1 MERHSFK
8 GTHLKMILRDFLGR
22 SPPKAKYFT
31 MPDGTG
37 GASPGRTGQTRL
49 SSGKRGIKFLL
60 LLRLKPMNECTDRQ
74 VLPSERTS
82 TDRTGRHSANSPAG
96 RPLFFLHVPKT
107 AGTSLRELL
116 STRFA
121 RTDILAFNR
130 NDPPQVRSQKL
141 ATLDQFGF
149 IHGHEPFA
157 LVDNFQ
163 NRPFVVTILRNPLE
177 RALSVFHYMRRQAP
191 VVSEA
196 LEKGQISSARAH
208 DYAASA
214 RLQLREFLH
223 HEPLAASRHLGNI
236 QTWLLTTTALNA
248 RFEYR
253 EDYNVS
259 VSQSDL
265 SRAKEHLSLC
275 DVVGLTER
283 IRESVDLLSWS
294 WQVRPFGEI
303 STANRSNGRETLN
316 SLDRSTL
323 AALMEFTS
331 CDQELYNFA
340 CELFEER
347 HQKMIRQRLLS
358 SANRVRDESAN
369 PYISDRTACAFE
381 GPIPGDG
388 WYAPERWGE
397 RWFSWTGPTR
407 DSTIELASPPGREFC
422 LTLGVLHAMNA
433 ESLISTEVHLNG
445 VALQLQVTPEE
456 GGFILTAGVAGTT
469 VRPRGEM
476 NRIAI
481 RVPGVMRPC
490 EQDSTADDS
499 RLLGIAVYR
508 VELTA
513 TDPDS

>member
-1 MERHSFK
+1 
-8 GTHLKMILRDFLGR
+8 
-22 SPPKAKYFT
+22 
-31 MPDGTG
+31 MP
-37 GASPGRTGQTRL
+37 
-49 SSGKRGIKFLL
+49 
-60 LLRLKPMNECTDRQ
+60 
-74 VLPSERTS
+74 PSERTS
-82 TDRTGRHSANSPAG
+82 TGAPGRHTAIVGAG

-130 NDPPQVRSQKL
+130 NDSPQVRSEKL
-141 ATLDQFGF
+141 ANLDQYKF
-149 IHGHEPFA
+149 IHGHEPYA
-157 LVDNFQ
+157 LIDSFRS
-163 NRPFVVTILRNPLE
+163 RPFVATILRNPLE
-177 RALSVFHYMRRQAP
+177 RALSVFHYMRLQAAGI
-191 VVSEA
+191 SRA
-196 LEKGQISSARAH
+196 FEKGQVSSARAY

-214 RLQLREFLH
+214 RLQLGEFLH

-236 QTWLLTTTALNA
+236 QTWLLATTALNA

-253 EDYNVS
+253 DDYNVS

-265 SRAKEHLSLC
+265 SRAKEHLASC

-303 STANRSNGRETLN
+303 STANRSNGREALS
-316 SLDRSTL
+316 SLDRSTVET
-323 AALMEFTS
+323 LMEFTS
-331 CDQELYNFA
+331 RDQELYNFA

-347 HQKMIRQRLLS
+347 YWKMMRQRLLFN
-358 SANRVRDESAN
+358 ANRVSAESVTRYPSSA
-369 PYISDRTACAFE
+369 TAFTFE

-388 WYAPERWGE
+388 WYAPERSGE

-407 DSTIELASPPGREFC
+407 DSTIDLASPPGREFY
-422 LTLGVLHAMNA
+422 LILGVLHAMTA
-433 ESLISTEVHLNG
+433 ESLSSIEVRLNG
-445 VALQLQVTPEE
+445 VPLQLRATPAEA
-456 GGFILTAGVAGTT
+456 GSFLTAAVIGTAL
-469 VRPRGEM
+469 RPCGEN
-476 NRIAI
+476 NRISI
-481 RVPGVMRPC
+481 RVPVVIRPC

-513 TDPDS
+513 KDPTSWLHGSIPSL

>member
-1 MERHSFK
+1 MNDR
-8 GTHLKMILRDFLGR
+8 TDPRV
-22 SPPKAKYFT
+22 PPSDT
-31 MPDGTG
+31 TSTG
-37 GASPGRTGQTRL
+37 GPGHCPGN
-49 SSGKRGIKFLL
+49 GG
-60 LLRLKPMNECTDRQ
+60 
-74 VLPSERTS
+74 
-82 TDRTGRHSANSPAG
+82 AG

-141 ATLDQFGF
+141 ATLDQYGF
-149 IHGHEPFA
+149 IHGHEPYA
-157 LVDNFQ
+157 LIDYFHC
-163 NRPFVVTILRNPLE
+163 RPFVVTILRNPLE

-191 VVSEA
+191 DISNA
-196 LEKGQISSARAH
+196 LEKGQISSARAY

-214 RLQLREFLH
+214 RLQLREFLRY
-223 HEPLAASRHLGNI
+223 EPLAASRHLGNI

-253 EDYNVS
+253 DDYNVS

-303 STANRSNGRETLN
+303 STANRSNGREALS
-316 SLDRSTL
+316 SLDPSTV

-331 CDQELYNFA
+331 RDQELYNFA

-347 HQKMIRQRLLS
+347 YRKMLRQPLL
-358 SANRVRDESAN
+358 NRVSAESMNRYA
-369 PYISDRTACAFE
+369 PGATVFTFD

-388 WYAPERWGE
+388 WYAPERSGE

-407 DSTIELASPPGREFC
+407 DSTIELASPQGREFY
-422 LTLGVLHAMNA
+422 LTVGVLHVMKA
-433 ESLISTEVHLNG
+433 ESLSSIEVRLNCIE
-445 VALQLQVTPEE
+445 LQLQVTAAE
-456 GGFILTAGVAGTT
+456 GGFVLTADVAGTT
-469 VRPRGEM
+469 VRPCGEI
-476 NRIAI
+476 NRITI
-481 RVPGVMRPC
+481 RVPAVMRPC

-499 RLLGIAVYR
+499 RLLGIAVHR

>member
-1 MERHSFK
+1 MN
-8 GTHLKMILRDFLGR
+8 D
-22 SPPKAKYFT
+22 
-31 MPDGTG
+31 
-37 GASPGRTGQTRL
+37 RTD
-49 SSGKRGIKFLL
+49 
-60 LLRLKPMNECTDRQ
+60 PQ

-82 TDRTGRHSANSPAG
+82 TGGPGHRPVNGGAG
-96 RPLFFLHVPKT
+96 RALFFLHVPKT
-107 AGTSLRELL
+107 AGTSLRELF

-141 ATLDQFGF
+141 ATLDQYGF
-149 IHGHEPFA
+149 IHGHEPYA
-157 LVDNFQ
+157 LVDYFR

-177 RALSVFHYMRRQAP
+177 RALSVFHYMRGGAP
-191 VVSEA
+191 GISKA
-196 LEKGQISSARAH
+196 SEKGQISSARAY

-223 HEPLAASRHLGNI
+223 YEPLAASRHLGNI
-236 QTWLLTTTALNA
+236 QTWLLTTTALKA

-253 EDYNVS
+253 DDYNVS

-303 STANRSNGRETLN
+303 STANRSIGRETLS
-316 SLDRSTL
+316 SLDPSTV
-323 AALMEFTS
+323 AALIEFTS
-331 CDQELYNFA
+331 RDQELYNFA

-347 HQKMIRQRLLS
+347 YRKMMRQRFLFN
-358 SANRVRDESAN
+358 ANRVSDESVN
-369 PYISDRTACAFE
+369 QYPSDRTTFMFE

-388 WYAPERWGE
+388 WYAPERSGE

-407 DSTIELASPPGREFC
+407 DSTIELASPQGREFY
-422 LTLGVLHAMNA
+422 LTLGVLHAMKA
-433 ESLISTEVHLNG
+433 ESLSSIEVRLNG
-445 VALQLQVTPEE
+445 VPLQLQVTAAEA
-456 GGFILTAGVAGTT
+456 GFILTAAVIGTAL
-469 VRPRGEM
+469 RPRGEN

-481 RVPGVMRPC
+481 RVPGVIPPC
-490 EQDSTADDS
+490 EQDSTTDDS

-513 TDPDS
+513 TDPDP